1 MPGLQKLESEAPL
14 VVNFCAVLK
23 QELTNDLPVPR
34 DKLVRA
40 IDNFIPPTDVVKQS
54 SKKINQ

>member
-14 VVNFCAVLK
+14 VANFCAALK

-34 DKLVRA
+34 GKLVRA
-40 IDNFIPPTDVVKQS
+40 INKFIFPTDVVKQS